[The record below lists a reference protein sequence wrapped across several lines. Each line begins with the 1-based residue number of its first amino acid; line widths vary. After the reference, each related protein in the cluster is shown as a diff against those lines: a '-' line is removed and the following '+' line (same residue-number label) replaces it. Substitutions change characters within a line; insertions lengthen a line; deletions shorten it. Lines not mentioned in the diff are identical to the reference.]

1 MNESLPSCDHS
12 VCPDRLDQF
21 LCVLHQHGIV
31 VMQTFVRSSAS
42 FLWYFALNA
51 MKPSFPSGVFQDY
64 HVLTVQSIVLQIS
77 IFAYM
82 IHRLVAESFLVSST
96 NQSRAQ
102 LSFFCPKAE
111 YSTLLPASF
120 Y

>member
-31 VMQTFVRSSAS
+31 VMQTFVRFSAS
-42 FLWYFALNA
+42 FFWYFALNA

-64 HVLTVQSIVLQIS
+64 HVLTVQSIVLQIL

-82 IHRLVAESFLVSST
+82 IHRLVAESFSRIT
-96 NQSRAQ
+96 DQSKQGATK
-102 LSFFCPKAE
+102 LFCPKAE
-111 YSTLLPASF
+111 
-120 Y
+120 